1 MTNGDRIES
10 LEQQI
15 RTLKLMLFGVFG
27 VIGVV
32 GLLAATT
39 LQKVPD
45 VIQARSFEAVDDKG
59 NAYAVITNDA
69 SGPWIGILHEAGGIA
84 VMTANDTGGLLM
96 INDKNGKSNAS
107 VASNSDGGAVT
118 VYNNEGIVVRTVG
131 VDADGNGSVKTT
143 SNKGEASPKSP

>member
-1 MTNGDRIES
+1 MSDTTRIEC
-10 LEQQI
+10 LESQV
-15 RTLKLMLFGVFG
+15 RTLKRMLFGVFG
-27 VIGVV
+27 LVV
-32 GLLAATT
+32 VGGLLAATT

-59 NAYAVITNDA
+59 HAYAVITNDA

-107 VASNSDGGAVT
+107 VASNSNGGAVT
-118 VYNNEGIVVRTVG
+118 VYNNEGIVVQTVG
-131 VDADGNGSVKTT
+131 ADNDGNGSVETT
-143 SNKGEASPKSP
+143 NNKGEASPKSP